1 MQIYGAIPWV
11 PERFI
16 PENSKKIENNALV
29 FIDFF
34 AFSGNKLAV
43 APLNIILNLG
53 NNAYKNIT
61 LRFCNYWKRGKMV
74 VKPQENQKHLIFR
87 IKVRSKRFHD
97 RAHAHSQQI
106 LAGNLHS
113 LNLSLMFSTSYSEKS
128 SK

>member
-61 LRFCNYWKRGKMV
+61 LLFCNYWKRGKMV

-87 IKVRSKRFHD
+87 IKVRSIRFHD
-97 RAHAHSQQI
+97 RAHAHTQQI
-106 LAGNLHS
+106 VEEISIL
-113 LNLSLMFSTSYSEKS
+113 
-128 SK
+128 